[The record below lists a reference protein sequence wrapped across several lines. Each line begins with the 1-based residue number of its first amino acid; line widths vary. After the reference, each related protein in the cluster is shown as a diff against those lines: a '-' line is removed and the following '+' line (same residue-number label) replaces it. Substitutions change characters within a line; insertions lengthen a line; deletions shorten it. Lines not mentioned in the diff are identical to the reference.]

1 MPFSPQTLEE
11 KPYNLCLNCAHI
23 GKRCDG
29 PNFLAMD
36 TDRLCEWC
44 RLRKNYLKWSNAY
57 IADQA
62 GIAKVS
68 VERIMAGETKDL
80 RISTL
85 RAVLKVLVNG
95 TWGQYPCTMAS
106 ADLENLTQEHR
117 ADLVA
122 AHAADQRK
130 IDHLLQEVEFLKQQL
145 NEKDKVINDLCNI
158 LKK

>member
-11 KPYNLCLNCAHI
+11 KPYNLCLNCTHI

-44 RLRKNYLKWSNAY
+44 RLRKNYLKWNNAY
-57 IADQA
+57 IAEKA

-85 RAVLKVLVNG
+85 RSVLKVLVNG
-95 TWGQYPCTMAS
+95 TWGQYPCTMATT
-106 ADLENLTQEHR
+106 DLENLTQEHR
-117 ADLVA
+117 ENLVA

-130 IDHLLQEVEFLKQQL
+130 IDHLLSEVEFLKEQL
-145 NEKDKVINDLCNI
+145 TAKDKVINELCDI